1 MGTGLDGNLDES
13 TQGKPLK
20 FRDFNYFNFYFV
32 LGLIPRSV
40 KYLMEKLQSQYGAP
54 QDNSSNPGTFFE
66 IYTSFLEIYN
76 EEIIDLLAP
85 TLDTHHHA
93 TRAAVAAKRKS
104 FSIREDAKGEIYLT
118 GIREEK
124 IVSDDEIFALLQK
137 GSLSRTTKSTEMN
150 MVSSRS
156 HAIFTLLL
164 RQRREDGAKVLASKL
179 HFVDLAG
186 SERLKRT
193 QAQGDRVKES
203 ISINSGLL
211 ALGNVI
217 SALGDPHKRSTHIP
231 YRNSKL
237 TRLLQDSLGG
247 NSQTLM
253 IACASPSSDNF
264 AESLN
269 TLKYADRAKNIQ
281 NMVMINEE
289 IGGNGAFEVAQL
301 KKQIA
306 ALKQEIL
313 HLRTSR
319 RSESVEDVASGGN
332 SVLSAAA
339 ASVASK
345 PNPRDQAELTRLR
358 SQNSELK
365 HRVTQMAKEKATIE
379 AERDAFK
386 AAAGPAGAKA
396 AASQHVKMIAELKGR
411 IAELESTA
419 SINAVPVM
427 KPSASAVSALASHS
441 AATSQATAP
450 QTPVWLRQANALVN
464 KARDEI
470 RENLQTIRKI
480 EFENANCTA
489 AHSAQ
494 PVNLM
499 ELDDEPM
506 TPSMTPSKSHA
517 SMPLLLNHPIPFS
530 LSQHSLPSTS
540 GSSGSILQLT
550 QAQFAAAVAT
560 RCESLMSRVRS
571 DLALKED
578 LIRQFEIC
586 QAEYSSMRR
595 HYDEKMRLVQENL
608 LQSQKERDLAIKKAT
623 NGANGSSNPAV
634 GPAITLTNRR
644 YEERIK
650 ALGKELNAARAAANE
665 SQRSMQ
671 SRAMNSDASMK
682 SLRAQLETMRTEK
695 SKLLARLAE
704 ETSRLKNDCFA
715 HDSELIE
722 LRQREYR
729 ANESARKLKKA
740 YDFQKALL
748 AKRIEQNQQARNKIR
763 QLLLALKKQRSGSL
777 GVPND
782 EIDFSSEG
790 IGNDSMEQLTEIDLE
805 MNTGIPA
812 AIPPENSQASHD
824 VHPQSDDDEILLQ
837 LNEQTEAVLNEE
849 INMMEIDPISC
860 GEDESIEDLQ
870 GAQSIKP
877 LAAYK
882 IEDSQQTGEVPR
894 SALRHSPLVSRRRD
908 VFAKLEENK
917 KNPFK

>member
-1 MGTGLDGNLDES
+1 MQSLQGQYGTLESSGTG
-13 TQGKPLK
+13 K
-20 FRDFNYFNFYFV
+20 
-32 LGLIPRSV
+32 
-40 KYLMEKLQSQYGAP
+40 
-54 QDNSSNPGTFFE
+54 NPVNEPFFE

-85 TLDTHHHA
+85 MEENRSNSNTATSKKKKHA
-93 TRAAVAAKRKS
+93 T

-118 GIREEK
+118 GLREEK
-124 IVSDDEIFALLQK
+124 IVSGEEIFALLQK

-164 RQRREDGAKVLASKL
+164 RQRKEDGGKVLSSKL

-264 AESLN
+264 VESLN

-281 NMVMINEE
+281 NSVRINEE

-301 KKQIA
+301 KKQVA

-319 RSESVEDVASGGN
+319 RSESSDPNSAGG
-332 SVLSAAA
+332 SESMMMSSSAA
-339 ASVASK
+339 SK
-345 PNPRDQAELTRLR
+345 THAIDQAEMTRLR
-358 SQNSELK
+358 VQNSELK
-365 HRVTQMAKEKATIE
+365 RRITQLSKEKATVE
-379 AERDAFK
+379 SERDTYK
-386 AAAGPAGAKA
+386 AAVGPKA
-396 AASQHVKMIAELKGR
+396 AVNQSVKIISELKGR
-411 IAELESTA
+411 IAELESA
-419 SINAVPVM
+419 NAFSKEVSKSATV
-427 KPSASAVSALASHS
+427 PSASAANSVG
-441 AATSQATAP
+441 TNAP
-450 QTPVWLRQANALVN
+450 QTPVWLRQANVLVN

-480 EFENANCTA
+480 EYDNATA
-489 AHSAQ
+489 STST
-494 PVNLM
+494 M
-499 ELDDEPM
+499 EVDDDEPM
-506 TPSMTPSKSHA
+506 TPSKSNS
-517 SMPLLLNHPIPFS
+517 SMPATLLSNPIPFS
-530 LSQHSLPSTS
+530 LSQHSLN
-540 GSSGSILQLT
+540 SSNPHVLQLT

-560 RCESLMSRVRS
+560 RCESLMNRVRS
-571 DLALKED
+571 DLSLKED

-595 HYDEKMRLVQENL
+595 NYDEKMRLVHENL
-608 LQSQKERDLAIKKAT
+608 LQAQKERDLAIKKAT
-623 NGANGSSNPAV
+623 AANPSTAAPPATS
-634 GPAITLTNRR
+634 ISNRR

-650 ALGKELNAARAAANE
+650 TLGKELNSARATVSELQKA
-665 SQRSMQ
+665 MQ
-671 SRAMNSDASMK
+671 SRATNADASMK
-682 SLRAQLETMRTEK
+682 SLRSQIEAMRAEK
-695 SKLLARLAE
+695 TKLLARLAE
-704 ETSRLKNDCFA
+704 ETSRLKSDCFA
-715 HDSELIE
+715 HDGELTE

-729 ANESARKLKKA
+729 ATESARKLKKA

-748 AKRIEQNQQARNKIR
+748 QKRIEQNHQARAKIR
-763 QLLLALKKQRSGSL
+763 QLLLALKKQRNGGTVDDLDVSEFMMSDGGVSCSENLENLEVIESVDNSGNESMDQQSNQPIQSAL
-777 GVPND
+777 QMS
-782 EIDFSSEG
+782 ILSSQESQ
-790 IGNDSMEQLTEIDLE
+790 GNSEEEESDS
-805 MNTGIPA
+805 
-812 AIPPENSQASHD
+812 
-824 VHPQSDDDEILLQ
+824 EILLQ
-837 LNEQTEAVLNEE
+837 LNAQTEAVLNDE
-849 INMMEIDPISC
+849 ITMMDIDPVPMKRSFIV
-860 GEDESIEDLQ
+860 EE
-870 GAQSIKP
+870 A
-877 LAAYK
+877 
-882 IEDSQQTGEVPR
+882 QTGEMPR
-894 SALRHSPLVSRRRD
+894 SALRHSPLISRRRD

>member
-1 MGTGLDGNLDES
+1 MPRAVNYLMETLQGQYGNLDCN
-13 TQGKPLK
+13 GK
-20 FRDFNYFNFYFV
+20 
-32 LGLIPRSV
+32 
-40 KYLMEKLQSQYGAP
+40 
-54 QDNSSNPGTFFE
+54 NSKDETFFE

-76 EEIIDLLAP
+76 EEIVDLLAP
-85 TLDTHHHA
+85 NESCG
-93 TRAAVAAKRKS
+93 TRSGASKRKS
-104 FSIREDAKGEIYLT
+104 SGFSIREDAKGEIYLT

-124 IVSDDEIFALLQK
+124 IVNGDEIFALLQK

-164 RQRREDGAKVLASKL
+164 RQRREDGGKVLASKL

-264 AESLN
+264 VESLN

-281 NMVMINEE
+281 NIVQVNEE
-289 IGGNGAFEVAQL
+289 VGGNGAFEVAQL

-319 RSESVEDVASGGN
+319 RSESSETGTNDSISSAVSSVHSTKPMN
-332 SVLSAAA
+332 SRIAM
-339 ASVASK
+339 
-345 PNPRDQAELTRLR
+345 DQAEMARLR
-358 SQNSELK
+358 AQNSELK
-365 HRVTQMAKEKATIE
+365 RRVTQMSKEKATIE

-386 AAAGPAGAKA
+386 AAAGPNAAK
-396 AASQHVKMIAELKGR
+396 SSNVKLIAELKGR
-411 IAELESTA
+411 IAELEA
-419 SINAVPVM
+419 
-427 KPSASAVSALASHS
+427 SASFTS
-441 AATSQATAP
+441 AAAPSVASSATATVNSQTQQAP
-450 QTPVWLRQANALVN
+450 QTPVWLRQANVLVS

-480 EFENANCTA
+480 EFENANLN
-489 AHSAQ
+489 
-494 PVNLM
+494 VN
-499 ELDDEPM
+499 ESSNAIDEDEPM
-506 TPSMTPSKSHA
+506 TPSKSSHHNSHNQNLQLLLTPSKSLQF
-517 SMPLLLNHPIPFS
+517 SSSQGS
-530 LSQHSLPSTS
+530 LSH
-540 GSSGSILQLT
+540 SSGVLQLT

-571 DLALKED
+571 DLGVKED

-595 HYDEKMRLVQENL
+595 NYDEKLRLVHENL
-608 LQSQKERDLAIKKAT
+608 QQAQRERDLAIKKAT
-623 NGANGSSNPAV
+623 SSNPN
-634 GPAITLTNRR
+634 PTTTTSISNRR

-650 ALGKELNAARAAANE
+650 ALGKELNVARASAAEAQRALQTRSSTAE
-665 SQRSMQ
+665 S
-671 SRAMNSDASMK
+671 SMK
-682 SLRAQLETMRTEK
+682 ALRVQLEAMRIEK

-704 ETSRLKNDCFA
+704 ETSKLKNDCFA
-715 HDSELIE
+715 HDSELTE

-729 ANESARKLKKA
+729 ATESARKLKKA

-748 AKRIEQNQQARNKIR
+748 QKRIEQNHQARHKIR
-763 QLLLALKKQRSGSL
+763 QLLLALKKQRSGAL
-777 GVPND
+777 IGFD
-782 EIDFSSEG
+782 ESEIAEFMMDTG
-790 IGNDSMEQLTEIDLE
+790 SENNSTEDCTTVTDIE
-805 MNTGIPA
+805 SANGTENES
-812 AIPPENSQASHD
+812 ENSQNTTSATKAAPASTDTQTSGLH
-824 VHPQSDDDEILLQ
+824 SDDDEVLLQ

-849 INMMEIDPISC
+849 ITMMDIDNY
-860 GEDESIEDLQ
+860 GEESVEEKKHHQQQQHQSNIVNFIE
-870 GAQSIKP
+870 S
-877 LAAYK
+877 
-882 IEDSQQTGEVPR
+882 QTGEVPR
-894 SALRHSPLVSRRRD
+894 SALRHSPLISRRRD

>member
-1 MGTGLDGNLDES
+1 
-13 TQGKPLK
+13 
-20 FRDFNYFNFYFV
+20 
-32 LGLIPRSV
+32 
-40 KYLMEKLQSQYGAP
+40 METLQAQYGAP
-54 QDNSSNPGTFFE
+54 QESNANSGPFFE

-85 TLDTHHHA
+85 TLETHHHA

-118 GIREEK
+118 GLREEK
-124 IVSDDEIFALLQK
+124 IVSGDEIFALLQK

-217 SALGDPHKRSTHIP
+217 SALGDPHKRSSHIP

-264 AESLN
+264 VESLN

-281 NMVMINEE
+281 NRVMINEE
-289 IGGNGAFEVAQL
+289 IGGNAAFEVAQL

-319 RSESVEDVASGGN
+319 RSESVEDAPGAGN

-339 ASVASK
+339 ASVSAK

-365 HRVTQMAKEKATIE
+365 RRVTQMAKEKATIE

-396 AASQHVKMIAELKGR
+396 AASQQVKLIAELKGR

-419 SINAVPVM
+419 SVNVAPTL
-427 KPSASAVSALASHS
+427 KPNSS
-441 AATSQATAP
+441 AAASVPAAASQTAAAP

-489 AHSAQ
+489 AHSTQAS
-494 PVNLM
+494 NMM
-499 ELDDEPM
+499 EMDDEPM

-517 SMPLLLNHPIPFS
+517 SMPLSLHQPIPFS
-530 LSQHSLPSTS
+530 LSQHSLPSAAS
-540 GSSGSILQLT
+540 GSSGPILQLT

-560 RCESLMSRVRS
+560 RCESLMGRVRS

-595 HYDEKMRLVQENL
+595 HYDEKMRLVHENL
-608 LQSQKERDLAIKKAT
+608 LQAQKERDLAIKKAT
-623 NGANGSSNPAV
+623 SSPAATAV
-634 GPAITLTNRR
+634 PAMTLTNRR

-650 ALGKELNAARAAANE
+650 ALGKELNVARAAVNE
-665 SQRSMQ
+665 AQKAMQ
-671 SRAMNSDASMK
+671 SRASSSEASMK
-682 SLRAQLETMRTEK
+682 SLRAQLEAMRAEK

-715 HDSELIE
+715 HDSELTE

-729 ANESARKLKKA
+729 ATESARKLKKA

-763 QLLLALKKQRSGSL
+763 QLLLALKKQRNGSVSGLS
-777 GVPND
+777 D
-782 EIDFSSEG
+782 EIDFSEG
-790 IGNDSMEQLTEIDLE
+790 IGNDSMYQIDVDVE
-805 MNTGIPA
+805 VPNNTVA
-812 AIPPENSQASHD
+812 ATVTPVNSTSDANQH
-824 VHPQSDDDEILLQ
+824 SDDDEILLQ

-849 INMMEIDPISC
+849 INMMEIDPMSC
-860 GEDESIEDLQ
+860 GEEESVDDHDQTGDKNNNIKSHQSNPLPLLRIE
-870 GAQSIKP
+870 
-877 LAAYK
+877 
-882 IEDSQQTGEVPR
+882 ESQQTGEVPR

>member
-1 MGTGLDGNLDES
+1 MQSL
-13 TQGKPLK
+13 QG
-20 FRDFNYFNFYFV
+20 
-32 LGLIPRSV
+32 
-40 KYLMEKLQSQYGAP
+40 QYGALEGSGTGKNP
-54 QDNSSNPGTFFE
+54 SSEPFFE

-76 EEIIDLLAP
+76 EDIIDLLAP
-85 TLDTHHHA
+85 IEASNISNSHTAKKKKHA
-93 TRAAVAAKRKS
+93 T
-104 FSIREDAKGEIYLT
+104 FSIREDSKGEIYLT

-124 IVSDDEIFALLQK
+124 IVSGEEIFALLQK

-164 RQRREDGAKVLASKL
+164 RQRKEDGGKVLTSKL

-264 AESLN
+264 VESLN

-281 NMVMINEE
+281 NSVKINEE
-289 IGGNGAFEVAQL
+289 LGGNGAFEVAQL

-306 ALKQEIL
+306 SLKQEIL

-319 RSESVEDVASGGN
+319 RFDSSDSNSSGG
-332 SVLSAAA
+332 SDSILMSSAASA
-339 ASVASK
+339 KSHAI
-345 PNPRDQAELTRLR
+345 DQAEMSRLR
-358 SQNSELK
+358 VQNSELK
-365 HRVTQMAKEKATIE
+365 RRITQMSKEKATIE

-386 AAAGPAGAKA
+386 AAAGPKA
-396 AASQHVKMIAELKGR
+396 STQNIKIIAELKGR
-411 IAELESTA
+411 IAELESANSLRDNINLNTVSKNNNTSNTA
-419 SINAVPVM
+419 NA
-427 KPSASAVSALASHS
+427 AG
-441 AATSQATAP
+441 P
-450 QTPVWLRQANALVN
+450 QTPVWLRQANVLVN

-480 EFENANCTA
+480 EFENVQSTSTNG
-489 AHSAQ
+489 
-494 PVNLM
+494 PNM
-499 ELDDEPM
+499 DIDDEPM
-506 TPSMTPSKSHA
+506 TPSKTS
-517 SMPLLLNHPIPFS
+517 SMHSSSLIQPIPFS
-530 LSQHSLPSTS
+530 LSQNSLSNPHV
-540 GSSGSILQLT
+540 LQLT

-595 HYDEKMRLVQENL
+595 NYDEKMRLVHENL
-608 LQSQKERDLAIKKAT
+608 IQAQKERDLAIKKAT
-623 NGANGSSNPAV
+623 SANSTTPTQTTS
-634 GPAITLTNRR
+634 ISNRR

-650 ALGKELNAARAAANE
+650 ALGKELNAARAAASE
-665 SQRSMQ
+665 AQKVMQ
-671 SRAMNSDASMK
+671 SRSTSAESSLK
-682 SLRAQLETMRTEK
+682 SLRAQIETMKAEK
-695 SKLLARLAE
+695 SKLAARLAE

-715 HDSELIE
+715 HDSEITE

-729 ANESARKLKKA
+729 ATESARKLKKA

-748 AKRIEQNQQARNKIR
+748 QKKVEQNHQARNKIR
-763 QLLLALKKQRSGSL
+763 QLLLAIKKQRNGSGGGFNIEDDL
-777 GVPND
+777 D
-782 EIDFSSEG
+782 ISEFIMSDASDG
-790 IGNDSMEQLTEIDLE
+790 CSVNETVIGNDSIEQPEMSQSQSQSHLGSQSMTSVTETE
-805 MNTGIPA
+805 ATS
-812 AIPPENSQASHD
+812 E
-824 VHPQSDDDEILLQ
+824 DDEILLQ

-849 INMMEIDPISC
+849 ITMMDIDPVP
-860 GEDESIEDLQ
+860 ESDKLENTPGTTTPILFPRGIED
-870 GAQSIKP
+870 AP
-877 LAAYK
+877 
-882 IEDSQQTGEVPR
+882 TGEMPR
-894 SALRHSPLVSRRRD
+894 SALRHSPLISRRRD

>member
-1 MGTGLDGNLDES
+1 MQSL
-13 TQGKPLK
+13 QG
-20 FRDFNYFNFYFV
+20 
-32 LGLIPRSV
+32 
-40 KYLMEKLQSQYGAP
+40 QYGAL
-54 QDNSSNPGTFFE
+54 DSSGNGKNPTSEPFFE

-76 EEIIDLLAP
+76 EDIIDLLAP
-85 TLDTHHHA
+85 LESSSNNNNSGASKKKKHA
-93 TRAAVAAKRKS
+93 T

-124 IVSDDEIFALLQK
+124 IVSGEEIFALLQK

-164 RQRREDGAKVLASKL
+164 RQRKGEGDKVLASKL

-264 AESLN
+264 VESLN

-281 NMVMINEE
+281 NSVKLNEE

-301 KKQIA
+301 KKQVA

-319 RSESVEDVASGGN
+319 RSEANDSNLSGG
-332 SVLSAAA
+332 SDSLLMSSASSAK
-339 ASVASK
+339 SHTI
-345 PNPRDQAELTRLR
+345 DQAEMTRLR
-358 SQNSELK
+358 VQNSELK
-365 HRVTQMAKEKATIE
+365 RRITQLSKEKATIE

-386 AAAGPAGAKA
+386 AAAGPKA
-396 AASQHVKMIAELKGR
+396 STQNVKLIAELKGR
-411 IAELESTA
+411 IAELESANSLKETMTA
-419 SINAVPVM
+419 NSSTTKSNSNSSVSNA
-427 KPSASAVSALASHS
+427 A
-441 AATSQATAP
+441 AP
-450 QTPVWLRQANALVN
+450 QTPVWLRQANVLVS

-480 EFENANCTA
+480 EFENVQSTSIPN
-489 AHSAQ
+489 
-494 PVNLM
+494 M
-499 ELDDEPM
+499 EMDEDEPM
-506 TPSMTPSKSHA
+506 TPSKSTTIHGG
-517 SMPLLLNHPIPFS
+517 SSLIQPIPFS
-530 LSQHSLPSTS
+530 LSQNSLSNPHV
-540 GSSGSILQLT
+540 LQLT

-595 HYDEKMRLVQENL
+595 NYDEKMRLVHENL
-608 LQSQKERDLAIKKAT
+608 VQAQKERDLAIKKAT
-623 NGANGSSNPAV
+623 AANPTPAV
-634 GPAITLTNRR
+634 PTTSISNRK

-650 ALGKELNAARAAANE
+650 ALGKELIAARASAAE
-665 SQRSMQ
+665 AQKAMQ
-671 SRAMNSDASMK
+671 TRVTSADSSMK
-682 SLRAQLETMRTEK
+682 SLRAQLEAMRSEK
-695 SKLLARLAE
+695 SKLMARLAE

-729 ANESARKLKKA
+729 ATESARKLKKA
-740 YDFQKALL
+740 YDFQKVLL
-748 AKRIEQNQQARNKIR
+748 QKKVEQNHQARNKIR
-763 QLLLALKKQRSGSL
+763 QLLLALKKPRNAASGVIEDELEFMMSDASEERSCEIILSDGS
-777 GVPND
+777 D
-782 EIDFSSEG
+782 SIDQSE
-790 IGNDSMEQLTEIDLE
+790 
-805 MNTGIPA
+805 
-812 AIPPENSQASHD
+812 
-824 VHPQSDDDEILLQ
+824 PQSQSQTKSLLGSKSASSTEDQGGSEDDEILLQ
-837 LNEQTEAVLNEE
+837 LNAQTEAVLNDE
-849 INMMEIDPISC
+849 IVMMEIDPP
-860 GEDESIEDLQ
+860 ESENVNTEKFDGGKSITLPHAIEE
-870 GAQSIKP
+870 AP
-877 LAAYK
+877 
-882 IEDSQQTGEVPR
+882 TGEMPR
-894 SALRHSPLVSRRRD
+894 SALRHSPLISRRRD
-908 VFAKLEENK
+908 IFAKLEENK